1 MAARPVTCA
10 GVLAGLPGEAAQRSS
25 EHTGGA
31 GLMACVARK
40 RPVIGNRTLRSSF
53 AYLFETQSDIGLA
66 AAENHPVNVGPTA
79 VITNRDE
86 SVVARESAC
95 AQSADSERLIVASA
109 KLMTAC
115 RSATSGRFETRPRGR
130 QSFPGSYM
138 DRTDH
143 AQASGCG

>member
-40 RPVIGNRTLRSSF
+40 MPVIGNRTLRSSF

-95 AQSADSERLIVASA
+95 AQSAEYALPVDAGFVMSEQYR
-109 KLMTAC
+109 T
-115 RSATSGRFETRPRGR
+115 TGSGVRGR
-130 QSFPGSYM
+130 EVGQ
-138 DRTDH
+138 RTR
-143 AQASGCG
+143 AGL